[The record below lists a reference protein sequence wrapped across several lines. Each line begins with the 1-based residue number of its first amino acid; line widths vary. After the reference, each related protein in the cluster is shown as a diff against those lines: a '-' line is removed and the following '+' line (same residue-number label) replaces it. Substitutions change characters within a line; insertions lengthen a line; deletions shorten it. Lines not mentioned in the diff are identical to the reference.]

1 MFHEKK
7 FCWREIQTGSMTDDN
22 NADIVGVENNIID
35 FDIDKM
41 MEKIALNNKYYST
54 CFLCNFLSFPQ

>member
-1 MFHEKK
+1 
-7 FCWREIQTGSMTDDN
+7 MTDDN

-41 MEKIALNNKYYST
+41 MERKL
-54 CFLCNFLSFPQ
+54 P

>member
-1 MFHEKK
+1 
-7 FCWREIQTGSMTDDN
+7 MTDDN

-41 MEKIALNNKYYST
+41 MEKIGLNNKYYST
-54 CFLCNFLSFPQ
+54 YMFSL

>member
-1 MFHEKK
+1 
-7 FCWREIQTGSMTDDN
+7 MTDDN